1 MVSTAVSVS
10 TAEPIN
16 RLRPARPK
24 TDRLVH
30 WWPPP
35 PLAAPKHF
43 FRKGGRRLRQHC
55 KGSALFNIYIY
66 IYIYIVDYHHQERHP
81 FRLPLSLPLRKT
93 ARCLRSTAQK
103 RRWSAQCPWSR
114 PPTILKDIQI
124 VLRHFPV
131 LGKKP
136 NADHEIVEAAKD
148 LDICNA
154 SSKTFVAVASFV
166 NSLNSPGNDYR
177 RTHDASPKRATQQKQ
192 IATQAHWTL
201 GRTRAWN
208 LQNQSHINNGQKIA
222 LIANWHCHDHEKTR
236 QAQTLF
242 ENRHTQKK
250 RTGQTQNSF
259 KPNTHSHSSKRNT
272 HENCPAEFETQT
284 IKQTQ
289 HQKWH
294 GRAWTYTRNNCRH

>member
-1 MVSTAVSVS
+1 MWFPLQWTFPLQNQLIVYGQHGQRRTALCIDDLHLPLRRPNTFSAKEGEGYASTARGLPYL
-10 TAEPIN
+10 TY
-16 RLRPARPK
+16 
-24 TDRLVH
+24 
-30 WWPPP
+30 
-35 PLAAPKHF
+35 
-43 FRKGGRRLRQHC
+43 
-55 KGSALFNIYIY
+55 IYIYIHIY

-136 NADHEIVEAAKD
+136 SADHEIVEAAKD

-192 IATQAHWTL
+192 IATQSHWTL
-201 GRTRAWN
+201 GRTRARN
-208 LQNQSHINNGQKIA
+208 LQNQSHINNG
-222 LIANWHCHDHEKTR
+222 HEDRSHRKLTLPWPWKNETSDIIRKPTHTR
-236 QAQTLF
+236 
-242 ENRHTQKK
+242 K

-259 KPNTHSHSSKRNT
+259 KPNTHSHFLNAIRMKTVRQNW
-272 HENCPAEFETQT
+272 NYY
-284 IKQTQ
+284 
-289 HQKWH
+289 HQS
-294 GRAWTYTRNNCRH
+294 YM